1 MRVELANVALEV
13 EDHGEGVPVV
23 LLHGFP
29 LSSGIWDPIRPALE
43 QVVRLITPDLRG
55 FGGSDASEGDYD
67 VDTMADDILR
77 LADVLGL
84 EKFVLG
90 GHSMGGY
97 VALRIAACQPARLL
111 GLVLVDTRAEADS
124 FEARARRNASID
136 WIRRRGSADFLADFI
151 PNLLSPE
158 TRRRARRFVDE
169 LLLLAAEVPDHVL
182 IGCLAGMRDRPDS
195 TSLLPGIDVPALVIT
210 GKEDTVTPPSV
221 AETMARRLPRAT
233 LAVIPEAG
241 HTPMVERP
249 VTTADVISAFLRKHF
264 AAKSAVRSRQFT
276 VDS

>member
-1 MRVELANVALEV
+1 MRVELANVTLEV
-13 EDHGEGVPVV
+13 EDHGEGVPVL

-43 QVVRLITPDLRG
+43 QVARLITPDLRG

-67 VDTMADDILR
+67 VDTMADDVLR

-84 EKFVLG
+84 DRLVLG

-97 VALRIAACQPARLL
+97 VALRIAACHPDRLL

-124 FEARARRNASID
+124 LEAKARRNASID
-136 WIRRRGSADFLADFI
+136 WIRRRGSAEFLADFI
-151 PNLLSPE
+151 PNLLGPE

-195 TSLLPGIDVPALVIT
+195 ASLLPGIDVPTLVIT
-210 GKEDTVTPPSV
+210 GRDDTVTPPGV
-221 AETMARRLPRAT
+221 AEEMARRLPRAT
-233 LAVIPEAG
+233 LALVPEAG
-241 HTPMVERP
+241 HTPMIERP
-249 VTTADVISAFLRKHF
+249 VITADVISAFLRTHF
-264 AAKSAVRSRQFT
+264 GVKPPAKS
-276 VDS
+276 